1 MPQEEKLLANPDV
14 VFREEFDDWVI
25 VFEPSRGLALG
36 LNPIGAFIWKLFDG
50 TRSRTDILQAIDDH
64 FDEVP
69 EEARDD
75 VAGFVD
81 VLVGKGF
88 VGYVVDEA

>member
-1 MPQEEKLLANPDV
+1 MPHEEKLFANPDV

-25 VFEPSRGLALG
+25 VFEPNQGVALG
-36 LNPIGAFIWKLFDG
+36 LNPIGAFIWKLLDG
-50 TRSRTDILQAIDDH
+50 TRSRTDILQAVADH

-69 EEARDD
+69 EEARDHL
-75 VAGFVD
+75 AGFVD

-88 VGYVVDEA
+88 VGHVVEEA